1 MAPPISL
8 TAIRLTSPT
17 RAPPGPWLERLPHF
31 RLDGTPSNGDEIQT
45 EYFVA
50 RSDAAQALRAVRE
63 LAARIDPL
71 LMITEL
77 RTVAADDL
85 WLSGAYGRET
95 LAIHFTWHNRPG
107 PVAAVLPAIEAA
119 LAPFAPRPHWG
130 KWHAFD
136 AERIAAAYPRLPE
149 ARAVFE
155 TRDPQGRFANSHLRR
170 LAVR

>member
-1 MAPPISL
+1 M
-8 TAIRLTSPT
+8 
-17 RAPPGPWLERLPHF
+17 RLPHF

-50 RSDAAQALRAVRE
+50 RADAAAALAAVRK
-63 LAARIDPL
+63 LASTIDPL
-71 LMITEL
+71 LLITEL

-85 WLSGAYGRET
+85 WLSGAYGRDT
-95 LAIHFTWHNRPG
+95 LAIHFTWRNLPG
-107 PVAAVLPAIEAA
+107 PVAAALPAIEAA
-119 LAPFAPRPHWG
+119 LAPFGPRPHWG

-149 ARAVFE
+149 ARSVLEA
-155 TRDPQGRFANSHLRR
+155 RDPSGMFANTHLSR